1 MTQQQPLFA
10 VEINPP
16 DVTDNHKRQ
25 AVALGNEIGCALLY
39 IRKEQA
45 KTIQRLAERAG
56 VKPNEW
62 IIDAFNAYAQ
72 AQEREELHA
81 QPEDLIRPAH
91 PMGG

>member
-16 DVTDNHKRQ
+16 DVSDDHIRRGRE
-25 AVALGNEIGCALLY
+25 LGDEVGCALLY

-45 KTIQRLAERAG
+45 KTIQELAKRAG

-62 IIDAFNAYAQ
+62 VIDAFNAYAQ
-72 AQEREELHA
+72 AQEREELYA

-91 PMGG
+91 PMG